1 MQQSGKRDRDGFVL
15 RGGHGSR
22 LEAFV
27 DASFAFAMTLLV
39 IFFNQLPE
47 TVAELRHALLRV
59 PTFVVCFV
67 LLASFW
73 IGHRRFSR
81 RFGLETPFA
90 TALSL
95 ALVLVVLVFV
105 YPLRMVISAFLSSI
119 SGGAL
124 PSELGIDPAR
134 IALDMQTAFIVYSVG
149 VGLLSLILWRLNRHA
164 AQHAEALRLDAR
176 ERCLLQGDIGVH
188 RILAMLAA
196 ISIVFSL
203 VLIAV
208 DSDSSLLN
216 SLPMWVYAASGVLLP
231 WHETRARRGLAA
243 LNAGAD
249 SAADIE
255 TESAA

>member
-1 MQQSGKRDRDGFVL
+1 MQHSGKRDRDGFVL
-15 RGGHGSR
+15 RGGQGSR

-95 ALVLVVLVFV
+95 GLVLVVLVFV

-164 AQHAEALRLDAR
+164 VQHAEALRLDAR
-176 ERCLLQGDIGVH
+176 EHCLLQGEIGVH
-188 RILAMLAA
+188 CILALLAA

-203 VLIAV
+203 MLIAA

-216 SLPMWVYAASGVLLP
+216 SLPMWVYAFSGVLLP
-231 WHETRARRGLAA
+231 WHWARVTRELEA
-243 LNAGAD
+243 LEAGQ
-249 SAADIE
+249 E
-255 TESAA
+255 HQPESPT